1 MYKNKKIAVVVP
13 AYNEEILIESVIASM
28 ADYIDKIYVVDDA
41 STDNTQQII
50 CDLASQNRKVVL
62 IRHRVNMG
70 VGAAIASGYRRAL
83 EDNIDII
90 LDKLDAELYVN
101 DIVIAKVCN
110 TNNINVAKGEEKDFF
125 ISVFLK
131 MEAVN
136 DAALISMSER
146 KASYRV
152 DGVAYFNTIFGAVSF
167 SITVKEVEWTAPDE
181 KEIMVDQI

>member
-1 MYKNKKIAVVVP
+1 MKQKWLLIFIVFLLNGCFIFTGVIKKRKAIKNCRFKIVR
-13 AYNEEILIESVIASM
+13 IENFSWNPMDPNKAIR
-28 ADYIDKIYVVDDA
+28 VD
-41 STDNTQQII
+41 
-50 CDLASQNRKVVL
+50 V
-62 IRHRVNMG
+62 RV
-70 VGAAIASGYRRAL
+70 AIKNP

-136 DAALISMSER
+136 EAALISMSER
-146 KASYRV
+146 KASYRI